1 MRRNINSKLNLIY
14 SGQENVLRRSVTID
28 CNGGKVQCAAA
39 AGSRT
44 DAQGFACRRPFL
56 RSPSRASW
64 RSTPVFLACN
74 TASGCSRAT

>member
-1 MRRNINSKLNLIY
+1 MRRSMKIELDLIY
-14 SGQENVLRRSVTID
+14 FRRIHVLRRSVTID
-28 CNGGKVQCAAA
+28 CKESRVQCAAA
-39 AGSRT
+39 TGSRT

-74 TASGCSRAT
+74 TASVCSRAT